1 MDILS
6 RIFGPDKESLK
17 RSHLKNLVSIALAD
31 GHLAADEWELLLY
44 LGSRLGMGEEE
55 INAIKENPE
64 SVRFVIPSSHEE
76 RVQQIEDLVLV
87 MSIDHDIDPD
97 EIELCKKIALKLDVL
112 PQLVDSIIQANRGIK
127 D

>member
-6 RIFGPDKESLK
+6 RIFGPDKEDLK

-31 GHLAADEWELLLY
+31 GHLADDEWELLLY
-44 LGSRLGMGEEE
+44 LGSRLGMNEAE
-55 INAIKENPE
+55 ITAIKENPE
-64 SVRFVIPSSHEE
+64 SVRFVMPGTHEE

-87 MSIDHDIDPD
+87 MSIDRDIDPD

-127 D
+127 E